1 MKVFPYPFENRKL
14 DRNVTQWVPLKS
26 GESYLAVLNP
36 YHPFS
41 KAHGILIT
49 SRRVVEFEKSAIE
62 HDLPLSGIDSVTVDV
77 ELNEYDHASLT
88 LKIGGSGGSLEQ
100 RFTGDEWNA
109 LKDFLDYLGKAA
121 GKSYDAVVKA
131 ALEPR
136 RRKFLSTVDSALTQA
151 SMSSAVPLHSGEAY
165 LAYHANRI
173 AAGTLEYALTNK
185 RLVEYNTV
193 TGISWEVPLPD
204 IKSCNY
210 GVMGYLQVFDRAGNK
225 RTMFVENVYHYDAFR
240 SLIDD
245 AHSGRLATKKK
256 PAKVEPVDLP
266 PLSYPLDLLMES
278 RGWMEGFK
286 YEVYDAEK
294 RRVFL
299 AECRDQQTMQVARG
313 DLMVAVIRMLKDQKH
328 YRFETPDGQKTGE
341 IMKIKEGFL
350 SPESVII
357 VDSEGE
363 TVGTVDKLPGV
374 KAWASRAYH
383 LLWGGQ
389 PALEMRCEFQHFR
402 TGFKIDKLRAI
413 PPDIEQMLLNC
424 AFVLRLLE
432 PDIMEDPVRK
442 VVKDIRGDFKD
453 NVKDLF

>member
-1 MKVFPYPFENRKL
+1 MKVFPYPFENRKIGK
-14 DRNVTQWVPLKS
+14 NVAQWVPLKA
-26 GESYLAVLNP
+26 GESTIALLNP

-62 HDLPLSGIDSVTVDV
+62 HDLTLSEITSVTVDV
-77 ELNEYDHASLT
+77 KIDENNYAALT
-88 LKIGGSGGSLEQ
+88 LKIEGSRGSLEQ

-109 LKDFLDYLGKAA
+109 LKEFLGYLGKAA
-121 GKSYDAVVKA
+121 GKSYEALVQS

-136 RRKFLSTVDSALTQA
+136 RRKFLETVDAPLARA
-151 SMSSAVPLHSGEAY
+151 SMASAVPLRSGEEY
-165 LAYHANRI
+165 LVYHSSRI

-185 RLVEYNTV
+185 RFVEYNTV
-193 TGISWEVPLPD
+193 SGIAWEVPLST

-210 GVMGYLQVFDRAGNK
+210 GVMGYLQVFDKGGNK

-240 SLIDD
+240 SLIED
-245 AHSGRLATKKK
+245 ARRGRLDKKEK
-256 PAKVEPVDLP
+256 PARTAAELP
-266 PLSYPLDLLMES
+266 PLHYPLDLLMES

-294 RRVFL
+294 KLAFL
-299 AECRDQQTMQVARG
+299 AECRDQQTMCIARG
-313 DLMVAVIRMLKDQKH
+313 DVMAAVIRMVKPQEH
-328 YRFETPDGQKTGE
+328 YRFETADGQPTGE
-341 IMKIKEGFL
+341 IKKVKEGFL
-350 SPESVII
+350 SPENVII
-357 VDSEGE
+357 LDEQGNA
-363 TVGTVDKLPGV
+363 VGTVDRKPGV

-389 PALEMRCEFQHFR
+389 PALEMHCEFQHPLR
-402 TGFKIDKLRAI
+402 TGFKIDRLRAV
-413 PPDIEQMLLNC
+413 PADVEQVLLNC

-432 PDIMEDPVRK
+432 PDIMEDPVRG

-453 NVKDLF
+453 GIDGLF

>member
-1 MKVFPYPFENRKL
+1 MKVFPYPFDNRKISK
-14 DRNVTQWVPLKS
+14 NVDQWVPLKA
-26 GESYLAVLNP
+26 GESYIALLNP

-49 SRRVVEFEKSAIE
+49 SRRVVEFEKSTIE
-62 HDLPLSGIDSVTVDV
+62 HDLLLNDIGPVMVEVEID
-77 ELNEYDHASLT
+77 ENNYAALT
-88 LKIGGSGGSLEQ
+88 LKINGSSGTLEQ

-109 LKDFLDYLGKAA
+109 LNEFLDYLGKAA

-136 RRKFLSTVDSALTQA
+136 RQKFLETVDTPLAQM
-151 SMSSAVPLHSGEAY
+151 SMTSTVPLHSGETY
-165 LAYHANRI
+165 LVYHANRI

-193 TGISWEVPLPD
+193 TGIAWEVPLSA

-210 GVMGYLQVFDRAGNK
+210 GVMGYLQVFDKAGNK
-225 RTMFVENVYHYDAFR
+225 RTMFVENVYHYEAFR

-245 AHSGRLATKKK
+245 ARRGRLDKKEK
-256 PAKVEPVDLP
+256 PARTAAELP
-266 PLSYPLDLLMES
+266 PLHYPLDLLMES

-294 RRVFL
+294 KLAFL
-299 AECRDQQTMQVARG
+299 AECRDKQTMYVARG
-313 DLMVAVIRMLKDQKH
+313 DVIVAVIRMVKDQEH
-328 YRFETPDGQKTGE
+328 YRFETADGQPAGE
-341 IMKIKEGFL
+341 IKKLKEGFL

-357 VDSEGE
+357 LDGQGDS
-363 TVGTVDKLPGV
+363 VGTVDKKPGV
-374 KAWASRAYH
+374 KAWASRAYY

-389 PALEMRCEFQHFR
+389 PALEMHCEFQHFR
-402 TGFKIDKLRAI
+402 TGFKIDKLRTI
-413 PPDIEQMLLNC
+413 PEEIEQMLLNC

-432 PDIMEDPVRK
+432 PDIMEDPIRG

-453 NVKDLF
+453 SVDGLF